1 MPTERIAAV
10 ARRRG
15 PAAAILFV
23 SFLLLLLAAGC
34 TRDEVG
40 AAIATLAVEM
50 QATLE
55 PWSATAEANVAA
67 LAAGATDR
75 AGSAPTTSP
84 LITPATLPATAP
96 PTTGDASPDA
106 DAPPTAV
113 FTFDTPTVAP
123 AATTAPQQSPTALP
137 TPTPAATATPE
148 PTSTPQ
154 PSPTSLPPVITVP
167 GGSMT
172 LVAGG
177 FFQMGA
183 AADALL
189 ATCETFSADCRRDW
203 FTSAEPVHTVLVAP
217 FYLDTYEVTN
227 AAYVEFL
234 NAIGGE
240 VAVCQGQACLDPD
253 QSRIGWD
260 NGTATVAVDRAQS
273 PATGATWYG
282 AAAFCAWR
290 DARLPTEAEWEK
302 AAAWDDAAA
311 AAHRFPWG
319 DDFHGQRLNFCD
331 ATCAAEHANVAWND
345 GYAVAAPVGN
355 YEDGRGPSGH
365 YDLAG
370 NVWEWVADWYDPAY
384 YATSPDADPT
394 GPETGEQKVVRG
406 GSWYDTAT
414 FTLSAVRLSSP
425 PTNADATLGFR
436 CAADL
441 P

>member
-15 PAAAILFV
+15 PAVFPLFV
-23 SFLLLLLAAGC
+23 ALFMLLFAAGC

-55 PWSATAEANVAA
+55 PWGATAEANVAA
-67 LAAGATDR
+67 LAAGATD
-75 AGSAPTTSP
+75 AAPVASPTSP
-84 LITPATLPATAP
+84 LALPSAVPSTA
-96 PTTGDASPDA
+96 G
-106 DAPPTAV
+106 DAPPTPV
-113 FTFDTPTVAP
+113 FTFDTPTGAP
-123 AATTAPQQSPTALP
+123 TGAPTTAVQPSPTAP
-137 TPTPAATATPE
+137 ATATPP
-148 PTSTPQ
+148 PTATATATPQ
-154 PSPTSLPPVITVP
+154 PSPTPLPLVVAAP

-183 AADALL
+183 AADDLL
-189 ATCETFSADCRRDW
+189 AACATFSADCRRDW
-203 FTSAEPVHTVLVAP
+203 FTSAEPAHTVLLAP
-217 FYLDTYEVTN
+217 FYLDTHEVTN

-240 VAVCQGQACLDPD
+240 GAVCQGQPCLDPD
-253 QSRIGWD
+253 QSRIGWE
-260 NGTATVAVDRAQS
+260 NGVATVAADRAQS
-273 PATGATWYG
+273 PAAGATWYG

-290 DARLPTEAEWEK
+290 EARLPTEAEWEK
-302 AAAWDDAAA
+302 AAIWDDANAA
-311 AAHRFPWG
+311 ARRFPWG

-331 ATCAAEHANVAWND
+331 ATCAAEHANLSWND

-414 FTLSAVRLSSP
+414 FNLSAVRLSSP
-425 PTNADATLGFR
+425 PVNADATLGFR

>member
-1 MPTERIAAV
+1 MPTEHI

-15 PAAAILFV
+15 PAAAVLFV
-23 SFLLLLLAAGC
+23 ACLFAFVAGGC

-40 AAIATLAVEM
+40 AAIATLAVDM
-50 QATLE
+50 RATLE
-55 PWSATAEANVAA
+55 PWGATTEANIAA
-67 LAAGATDR
+67 LAAATDTP
-75 AGSAPTTSP
+75 GDTPTALP
-84 LITPATLPATAP
+84 LSTPATLPTPAP
-96 PTTGDASPDA
+96 PTS

-113 FTFDTPTVAP
+113 FTFDTPTATP
-123 AATTAPQQSPTALP
+123 AALVAPQQSPTAPPTATLPPTATATP
-137 TPTPAATATPE
+137 TPTPPPTP
-148 PTSTPQ
+148 TP
-154 PSPTSLPPVITVP
+154 LPPVITVP

-183 AADALL
+183 AADDLL
-189 ATCETFSADCRRDW
+189 ATCQTFSADCRRAW
-203 FTSAEPVHTVLVAP
+203 FASAEPAHTVLVAP
-217 FYLDTYEVTN
+217 FYLDTTEVTN

-234 NAIGGE
+234 NASGDE
-240 VAVCQGQACLDPD
+240 AALCQGQPCLDPD
-253 QSRIGWD
+253 QSRIGWE
-260 NGTATVAVDRAQS
+260 NGVAGVAADRAEF
-273 PATGATWYG
+273 PAAGATWYG

-290 DARLPTEAEWEK
+290 EARLPTEAEWEK
-302 AAAWDDAAA
+302 AAVWDDAAA
-311 AAHRFPWG
+311 AVRRFPWG

-345 GYAVAAPVGN
+345 GYAVAAPVGH
-355 YEDGRGPSGH
+355 YEEGRSASGI

-370 NVWEWVADWYDPAY
+370 NLWEWVADWYDPAY

-414 FTLSAVRLSSP
+414 FTLSAMRLASP

>member
-1 MPTERIAAV
+1 MPTERNAAV

-15 PAAAILFV
+15 PAAAVLFV
-23 SFLLLLLAAGC
+23 ACLLALFTSGC

-55 PWSATAEANVAA
+55 PWGATTEANLAA
-67 LAAGATDR
+67 LAEDTTDTPGD
-75 AGSAPTTSP
+75 APTALPAIAPTT
-84 LITPATLPATAP
+84 LPVNAP
-96 PTTGDASPDA
+96 PTS

-113 FTFDTPTVAP
+113 FTFDTPTATP
-123 AATTAPQQSPTALP
+123 ATLAAPQQSPTAPP
-137 TPTPAATATPE
+137 TATPPPTATATPLPL
-148 PTSTPQ
+148 PTP
-154 PSPTSLPPVITVP
+154 LPPVVNVP

-183 AADALL
+183 AADDLL
-189 ATCETFSADCRRDW
+189 AACQTFSADCRRDW
-203 FTSAEPVHTVLVAP
+203 FAAAEPAHTVLLAP

-240 VAVCQGQACLDPD
+240 AAVCQGQPCLDPD
-253 QSRIGWD
+253 QSRIGWQ
-260 NGTATVAVDRAQS
+260 NGAAGVAVDRADF
-273 PATGATWYG
+273 PAAGATWYG

-290 DARLPTEAEWEK
+290 EARLPTEAEWEK
-302 AAAWDDAAA
+302 AAVWDDAAVA
-311 AAHRFPWG
+311 GRRYPWG
-319 DDFHGQRLNFCD
+319 NEFHGQRLNFCD
-331 ATCAAEHANVAWND
+331 ATCVAEHANVAWND
-345 GYAVAAPVGN
+345 GYAVAAPVGH
-355 YEDGRGPSGH
+355 YEEGRSASGI

-370 NVWEWVADWYDPAY
+370 NLWEWVADWYDPAY

-394 GPETGEQKVVRG
+394 GPPTGEQKVARG

-425 PTNADATLGFR
+425 PANADATLGFR